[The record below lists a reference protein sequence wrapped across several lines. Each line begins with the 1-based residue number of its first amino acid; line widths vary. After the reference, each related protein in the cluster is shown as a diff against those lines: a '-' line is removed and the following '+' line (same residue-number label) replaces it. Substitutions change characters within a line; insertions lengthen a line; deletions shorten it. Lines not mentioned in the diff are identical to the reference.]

1 MHARIRFVPKVLQ
14 LLGAGLITL
23 LVAAGGSANEIVWE
37 FHAPAGHVDASPAIG
52 DVDRDG
58 GLDIVVTTTAGSVI
72 ALGPDGFPI
81 WRWDVRQPIS
91 VPPTLA
97 NVTGDQAPEAL
108 ALTNFGRLLCLDG
121 TTGNPIWTFDLPGKL
136 DWAATSIVV
145 GDVNKD
151 GHAEVVTADSKGTL
165 VCLSGRGVPL
175 WTLQEQ
181 GGWRSSPAVGDLDG
195 DGFCEILMGSSR
207 CPLVCVSHDG
217 KERWRLA
224 PKGAAGTSPVIW
236 DLNGDG
242 APEILTGVGA
252 TLTAVS
258 AKGEVLWQ
266 HRMSRDIDA
275 AISVA
280 DADGD
285 GSVEV
290 YAVDLNGQFA
300 CVSGGGKLRWS
311 ANVEQRVRRSPAVAD
326 VDGDGQVE
334 VLVAGYSGAMFVFNP
349 AGKLGQRIP
358 LGGNTNATPTVV
370 DLAGDGRLQVICPV
384 TSGKVVAFQWKTDR
398 TSTRAAPRRPWPEYR
413 HNSARTAAFVSPS
426 AGPSVTFAHID
437 YGQCHVGTNTFQVRI
452 SNPEAIPLSVSLTVA
467 ACGSTLSSQA
477 VSSSD
482 QELRHSV
489 SYTLTGRRAVDLAF
503 ACVVKHGQKV
513 LLARRRTVYVAP
525 FVRELAEVDRAL
537 VRLTELL
544 LRLPDAR
551 GLEERVAFLRGKMPG
566 LRDRVQVAV
575 TLSGVDRRRLSDT
588 FARLRREVT
597 RLVAMAERAVS
608 TEGRTG
614 LFVCAANPW
623 APFGALEE
631 LAEGRASSSALR
643 VEAFRGEV
651 EAAAMNVFNATG
663 RPITLRVELGPLA
676 KKGGKTQVPARG
688 VVTVREAVDV
698 PTLTSDWSADALP
711 RLNQGQTILVPAWGA
726 RQVWLSVDSS
736 RLASGTWTGQIRL
749 RALDIVPRE
758 TSAPLT
764 VSVWPTG
771 LPAKQTL
778 RLCHWGY
785 VHSSVL
791 SDQPD
796 AALADQVAHGTNVFV
811 GTHCPRAKFDKDGR
825 LVGEIDY
832 AAHDAYVR
840 RHAPHG
846 IILFHG
852 WPLTGPAKPFSP
864 TWKKAAVAFLRAWVK
879 HLAELGVGYEGFAF
893 YPVDEPGLREGLVDT
908 YLDYAKVARE
918 ADPKIQMYTDPVG
931 GANLADL
938 KRMAPYVDIW
948 CPNRRGYLM
957 GLGAEK
963 LTFIKSTGKTVWMY
977 ECEGN
982 VKHQSP
988 LAYYRGQAWLAWHQ
1002 GLTGIGFWNYCVGPD
1017 PWYEKGEYT
1026 MIYQGDGVVPSKRW
1040 EAVRDGI
1047 EDYSML
1053 CVLKRAADAAE
1064 KAGVAP
1070 QAVKAARQVLSK
1082 DAAIIAAYCGGDEHG
1097 TLPGIDGPRGGR
1109 IVADQ
1114 RWKAIQKARRKT
1126 AELIPKLAPP

>member
-1 MHARIRFVPKVLQ
+1 MHAMTRPAPAGLQ
-14 LLGAGLITL
+14 LFGAALISVL
-23 LVAAGGSANEIVWE
+23 AAAGGSANEVVWE

-52 DVDRDG
+52 DIDRDG

-72 ALGPDGFPI
+72 ALGPDGFQI

-91 VPPTLA
+91 VPPALA
-97 NVTGDQAPEAL
+97 NVTGDQASEVL
-108 ALTNFGRLLCLDG
+108 AVSNFGRLLCLDG
-121 TTGNPIWTFDLPGKL
+121 GTGNSIWTFDLPGKL

-145 GDVNKD
+145 RDVNKD
-151 GHAEVVTADSKGTL
+151 GNAEIITADSKGTL
-165 VCLSGRGVPL
+165 VCLSGEGAPL
-175 WTLQEQ
+175 WTLQEP
-181 GGWRSSPAVGDLDG
+181 GGWRSSPAVADLDG

-207 CPLVCVSHDG
+207 CPLVCISHDG
-217 KERWRLA
+217 KERWRLD

-236 DLNGDG
+236 DLDGDG
-242 APEILTGVGA
+242 TPEILTGVGA

-258 AKGEVLWQ
+258 AKGQVLWR

-285 GSVEV
+285 GCVEV
-290 YAVDLNGQFA
+290 YAVDLNGQFV

-311 ANVEQRVRRSPAVAD
+311 ASVEQRVRRSPAVAD

-334 VLVAGYSGAMFVFNP
+334 ILVAGYSGAMFVFGP
-349 AGKLGQRIP
+349 AGKLEQRIP

-370 DLAGDGRLQVICPV
+370 DLVGDGRLQVICPV
-384 TSGKVVAFQWKTDR
+384 TSGKVVAFQWKTEQA
-398 TSTRAAPRRPWPEYR
+398 SARAAPRRPWPEYR

-426 AGPSVTFAHID
+426 AGPAVTLGHID
-437 YGQCHVGTNTFQVRI
+437 YGHCYVGTNTFQVRV
-452 SNPEAIPLSVSLTVA
+452 SNPQKIPLSVSLTVA
-467 ACGSTLSSQA
+467 ANGKALSSQT

-482 QELRHSV
+482 KELPHSL
-489 SYTLTGRRAVDLAF
+489 SYTLTGRGAVDLAF
-503 ACVVKHGQKV
+503 ACVVKHNEKV
-513 LLARRRTVYVAP
+513 LLTRRRAAYVAP

-537 VRLTELL
+537 TRLTKLL
-544 LRLPDAR
+544 PRLPDGS
-551 GLEERVAFLRGKMPG
+551 GLEERVAFLRSGMPD

-575 TLSGVDRRRLSDT
+575 TLSGVERRRLSDAL
-588 FARLRREVT
+588 ARLRAESAR
-597 RLVAMAERAVS
+597 RLAIAERAVS
-608 TEGRTG
+608 TKGRTG

-623 APFGALEE
+623 APFGGLDE
-631 LAEGRASSSALR
+631 LTEGRASSSDLL
-643 VEAFRGEV
+643 VEAFQGEV
-651 EAAAMNVFNATG
+651 EAAALNVFNANG

-676 KKGGKTQVPARG
+676 KKGGKAQMAARG

-698 PTLTSDWSADALP
+698 PTLTSDWAADALP
-711 RLNQGQTILVPAWGA
+711 ALNQGQTILVPAWGA
-726 RQVWLSVDSS
+726 RQAWLSVDSS
-736 RLASGTWTGQIRL
+736 RLASGVWTSQVRL
-749 RALDIVPRE
+749 RALDIMPRE
-758 TSAPLT
+758 VSASLT
-764 VSVWPTG
+764 VRVWPTE
-771 LPAKQTL
+771 LPAKQAL

-811 GTHCPRAKFDKDGR
+811 GVHCPKAKFDKDGR

-846 IILFHG
+846 IILFHS
-852 WPLTGPAKPFSP
+852 WPLTGPAKPFSR

-879 HLAELGVGYEGFAF
+879 HLVEIGVGYEGFAF

-908 YLDYAKVARE
+908 YLDYAKLARE

-963 LTFIKSTGKTVWMY
+963 LAFIKSTGKTVWMY

-982 VKHQSP
+982 AKHQSP
-988 LAYYRGQAWLAWHQ
+988 LAYYRGQAWLAWHH
-1002 GLTGIGFWNYCVGPD
+1002 GLTGIGFWNYCVGPE
-1017 PWYEKGEYT
+1017 PWYHKGEYT

-1040 EAVRDGI
+1040 EAARDGI

-1053 CVLKRAADAAE
+1053 CALKHATDAAA

-1070 QAVKAARQVLSK
+1070 QAVKAARQILAK
-1082 DAAIIAAYCGGDEHG
+1082 DAAIIAAYCGGDAHG

-1114 RWKAIQKARRKT
+1114 RWKAIQEARRKI
-1126 AELIPKLAPP
+1126 AELTPKLAPP